1 MLYVKFSAKEH
12 RSKYELPTTS
22 ALKDLLSNNEDR
34 DTHEII
40 TKLSENVTAMDETGR
55 MGLGHSKE
63 EAPQIILGKSEGQ
76 VSGWKEQSLF

>member
-1 MLYVKFSAKEH
+1 MLYVKFSAKKH

-22 ALKDLLSNNEDR
+22 ALKELLSHNEDR

-40 TKLSENVTAMDETGR
+40 TKLSENVTAMDETGK

-63 EAPQIILGKSEGQ
+63 EAPQVILGKSEGQ
-76 VSGWKEQSLF
+76 ASGRIGQSLF